1 MNPVANQRPYTVSDA
16 ILDVLKAHGVTHL
29 FGYPGGAILPFYD
42 ALPFHPEIRHVL
54 TRNEQGAAFM
64 AGGFARSTKK
74 LGVCCATSGP
84 GATNLVTGIF
94 DAMMDSIP
102 VLAITGQVPLAMIG
116 KDMFQEVDI
125 TGVTMPITK
134 HNYLLDDPKNTVSV
148 LTEAIKVALSGRP
161 GPVLVDVPKD
171 ILASPHLKEFTI
183 PEITLPADPMDD
195 GYKSPNGETMEAI
208 ITALSNAER
217 PVMLLGHGVVLSH
230 AETEA
235 QALIEKL
242 GIPVVTTILGKGI
255 LPHDHPLRL
264 GYLGMHGH
272 YHCNMAAH
280 NADVILNVGSRFDD
294 RIVGRYDV
302 FGHKSTVIHVD
313 IDRSELCKVVK
324 TGIPVQSDAKM
335 FLTTLLKHRDLRPL
349 KIQAWLGTIKTWETE
364 QPYEKTTPHFS
375 IRNCL
380 KAIDDLIK
388 ADPERYIVVVDV
400 GQHQMWAMLSCSVND
415 PTKWLAS
422 GGAGSM
428 GFGLPSAIGAAFAHP
443 EKTVLCIT
451 GDGGIQMNIQE
462 LGVLQDYPL
471 NLKILVMNNG
481 FLGMVRQ
488 WQELFYA
495 NNYSAVAIKSP
506 DFIKIADAYGIH
518 GSRITDEAGLRSTLE
533 TMLKTTTPALVDCI
547 VEPEENV
554 FPMVPGG
561 KHLGETITSSP
572 QDNG

>member
-1 MNPVANQRPYTVSDA
+1 
-16 ILDVLKAHGVTHL
+16 VL
-29 FGYPGGAILPFYD
+29 F
-42 ALPFHPEIRHVL
+42 
-54 TRNEQGAAFM
+54 
-64 AGGFARSTKK
+64 
-74 LGVCCATSGP
+74 
-84 GATNLVTGIF
+84 
-94 DAMMDSIP
+94 
-102 VLAITGQVPLAMIG
+102 
-116 KDMFQEVDI
+116 
-125 TGVTMPITK
+125 
-134 HNYLLDDPKNTVSV
+134 
-148 LTEAIKVALSGRP
+148 
-161 GPVLVDVPKD
+161 DVPKD
-171 ILASPHLKEFTI
+171 ILASPHEREFTI
-183 PEITLPADPMDD
+183 PDIKLPADPMED
-195 GYKSPNGETMEAI
+195 GFKAPSSETMEMI

-230 AETEA
+230 AEKEA
-235 QALIEKL
+235 KALIEKL
-242 GIPVVTTILGKGI
+242 GIPVVTTILAKGI
-255 LPHDHPLRL
+255 LPHDHPQRL

-272 YHCNMAAH
+272 YHCNMAVH

-324 TGIPVQSDAKM
+324 TGIPVQSDAKV
-335 FLTTLLKHRDLRPL
+335 FLTTLINHRDLKPL
-349 KIQAWLGTIKTWETE
+349 NIKPWLKTIEQWEKE
-364 QPYEKTTPHFS
+364 KPYQKTTPHFS

-388 ADPERYIVVVDV
+388 ADAERYIVVVDV
-400 GQHQMWAMLSCSVND
+400 GQHQMWAMLSCGISE

-443 EKTVLCIT
+443 DKTILCIT

-471 NLKILVMNNG
+471 NLKILIMNNG
-481 FLGMVRQ
+481 YLGMVRQ

-506 DFIKIADAYGIH
+506 DFVKIADAYGVH
-518 GSRITDEAGLRSTLE
+518 GSRIKNDDDLRSTLH
-533 TMLKTTTPALVDCI
+533 TMLGNTLPSLVDCI

-561 KHLGETITSSP
+561 KHLGETITHSP
-572 QDNG
+572 MKS